1 MNAFLGRM
9 ETKELFPFPEGVW
22 YRRVYVCVCVCVRC
36 VYMVCVCVWCVWRRH
51 LSKNGLGRS
60 FPVVLSEEQRQ
71 NLGMFIDPV
80 TKFFEVRTYTRHFS
94 YQHAILLPFF
104 LCSNYPRISFQ
115 CVQYLVQFISY
126 VYRW

>member
-1 MNAFLGRM
+1 MLFSEGWKQRSS
-9 ETKELFPFPEGVW
+9 FPFQKVCGIGVW
-22 YRRVYVCVCVCVRC
+22 YRYVCVYIVCLYGVCVAY
-36 VYMVCVCVWCVWRRH
+36 VCVWRRH
-51 LSKNGLGRS
+51 LNKNGLGRS

-80 TKFFEVRTYTRHFS
+80 TKFFEVCTYTLHFS

-115 CVQYLVQFISY
+115 CVQYLVQFISCL
-126 VYRW
+126 